1 MTNDNNPGS
10 GKSRPDRTAAPR
22 DPREQEDYGSRNQND
37 RNRTPQDGG
46 VTSPHG
52 APIAPPSDSD
62 RQRPPEPAAATPD
75 REDRGPRR
83 RVDVER
89 D

>member
-1 MTNDNNPGS
+1 MTNDDPGS
-10 GKSRPDRTAAPR
+10 GKSRPGRTAAPL

-37 RNRTPQDGG
+37 RNRTPQEGG
-46 VTSPHG
+46 VTSPRA
-52 APIAPPSDSD
+52 APEAPPSDTD
-62 RQRPPEPAAATPD
+62 RPGPPDPAAATPD

-83 RVDVER
+83 QGDVER